1 MSAALILT
9 TAIPMPTAL
18 TQMVHS
24 HVLANQDSVAMDRP
38 VMVKKMLSFSCLD
51 FKSNLVFKLQLYFSY
66 LKM

>member
-38 VMVKKMLSFSCLD
+38 VMVKKDAIFLLSRF
-51 FKSNLVFKLQLYFSY
+51 
-66 LKM
+66 